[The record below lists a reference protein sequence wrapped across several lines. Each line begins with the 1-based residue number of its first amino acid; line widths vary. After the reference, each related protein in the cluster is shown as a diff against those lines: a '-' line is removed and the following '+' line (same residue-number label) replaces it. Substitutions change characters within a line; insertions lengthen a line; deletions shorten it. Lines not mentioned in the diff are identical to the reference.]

1 MIRNNKHIASFLLL
15 IFFFLFAHSELDQFN
30 TASED
35 HESHDFCQLID
46 ETIVKKNSTQ
56 SEKNKISFPVIFIT
70 FDNDIYKSG
79 YINHSKVNLLNCSS
93 ISGNHI
99 RLFIEHQAFLI

>member
-1 MIRNNKHIASFLLL
+1 MIRNNKHIASLLLL
-15 IFFFLFAHSELDQFN
+15 IFFFIFAHSELDQFN
-30 TASED
+30 TANED

-46 ETIVKKNSTQ
+46 KTIVKKNSSQ
-56 SEKNKISFPVIFIT
+56 PERSKISFSVIFII

-93 ISGNHI
+93 ISDNNK
-99 RLFIEHQAFLI
+99 RLFIKHQALLI